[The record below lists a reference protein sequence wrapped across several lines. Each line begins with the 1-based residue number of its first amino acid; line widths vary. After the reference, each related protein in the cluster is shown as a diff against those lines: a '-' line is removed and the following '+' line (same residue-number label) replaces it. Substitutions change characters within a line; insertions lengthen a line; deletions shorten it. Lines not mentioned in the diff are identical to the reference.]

1 MKGVNN
7 SEGVEAG
14 EEEEA
19 ATVGGEA
26 EDVVRIKRGEVV
38 AGALVIKKGLEEGEV
53 KRGEVVEGEV
63 KR

>member
-1 MKGVNN
+1 MKQVNN

-14 EEEEA
+14 EEEA
-19 ATVGGEA
+19 AIVVGEA

>member
-1 MKGVNN
+1 MKQVNN

-14 EEEEA
+14 EEEA
-19 ATVGGEA
+19 AIVVGEA
-26 EDVVRIKRGEVV
+26 EDVVRIKRVDLV